1 MCINL
6 KPLSIHPENMEQPY
20 FEGLRL
26 FLNFQ
31 MGSWLDFIH
40 SWMFTVYKKQHY
52 TGN

>member
-6 KPLSIHPENMEQPY
+6 KPLSIHPEIMEQPY

-31 MGSWLDFIH
+31 MGSWISCDIVLL
-40 SWMFTVYKKQHY
+40 WKK
-52 TGN
+52 